1 MAKQAYFKQNNGHL
15 PKDPPSYLGPLASA
29 CWRKVVPYLESTG
42 RVERIDSSLVEQYCA
57 DYEIYRN
64 AYQEVLKNGIQTKMF
79 TSLQDNTGQVIGKD
93 FTGYRKNP
101 AVSIMKD
108 AVNQLNQI
116 GVKLGLSPKGRQ
128 QLMQIA
134 SHKNEKSI
142 AEQLKESGLV

>member
-15 PKDPPSYLGPLASA
+15 PKDPPSYLGSLASV
-29 CWRKVVPYLESTG
+29 CWRKIVPYLESTG

-79 TSLQDNTGQVIGKD
+79 TSLQDNTGKVIGKD

-134 SHKNEKSI
+134 SHKNEKSV